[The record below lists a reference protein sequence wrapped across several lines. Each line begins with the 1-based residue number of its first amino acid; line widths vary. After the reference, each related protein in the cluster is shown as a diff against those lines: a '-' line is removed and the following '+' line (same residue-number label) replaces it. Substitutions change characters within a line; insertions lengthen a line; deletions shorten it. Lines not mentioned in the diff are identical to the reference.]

1 MFHLW
6 RSRVLPWEPAV
17 TPNDEEVVDNK
28 DGGTDGLLASSRPT
42 TAAALRAL
50 SPGCIAAWFVAVVAA
65 GSENQWT
72 SPSTKWEDLAPLIF
86 VKLRKRRHRPRS
98 SRSGHH
104 TLLTDSLVPGRT
116 STAAR
121 QKRGAR
127 PSSTPRA
134 ALTHT
139 LTDRPNDRRQTTP
152 KTKRQKFAAGD
163 KQQVHGTG
171 KRRTPLR
178 SRTTDSHTKHT
189 NKHPRTNCLS
199 QQGSSR
205 RSTPLTAVGI
215 TPHTCH

>member
-1 MFHLW
+1 MMRKL
-6 RSRVLPWEPAV
+6 SII
-17 TPNDEEVVDNK
+17 NK

-50 SPGCIAAWFVAVVAA
+50 SPGCIAAWFVAVVTA

-134 ALTHT
+134 ARTHT
-139 LTDRPNDRRQTTP
+139 LTDRPSDSRQPTP
-152 KTKRQKFAAGD
+152 KTKRQKFARSADPGD
-163 KQQVHGTG
+163 DGVQDYKQLTQ
-171 KRRTPLR
+171 KTPFGLL
-178 SRTTDSHTKHT
+178 
-189 NKHPRTNCLS
+189 HP
-199 QQGSSR
+199 
-205 RSTPLTAVGI
+205 
-215 TPHTCH
+215 